1 MARKKTIKHDPI
13 VIQFAARLRECR
25 RKLGL
30 SQQELAFRAHVNVG
44 YLGKLERGEA
54 APGLDMVGRLAGAL
68 SVPPMKLVGDAEAAP
83 VLATLKAQV
92 RKKVDQFLSRDDVP
106 AIQSLAVL
114 LALADNALARRNM

>member
-1 MARKKTIKHDPI
+1 MARTKTIRHDPI
-13 VIQFAARLRECR
+13 VVRFAERLREQR
-25 RKLGL
+25 RTLGL

-54 APGLDMVGRLAGAL
+54 APGLDMVGRLAQAL
-68 SVPPMKLVGDAEAAP
+68 SVSPTKLVGDADGAP

-92 RKKVDQFLSRDDVP
+92 RKKVDQFLSREDVP

-114 LALADNALARRNM
+114 LALVDNALARRNT